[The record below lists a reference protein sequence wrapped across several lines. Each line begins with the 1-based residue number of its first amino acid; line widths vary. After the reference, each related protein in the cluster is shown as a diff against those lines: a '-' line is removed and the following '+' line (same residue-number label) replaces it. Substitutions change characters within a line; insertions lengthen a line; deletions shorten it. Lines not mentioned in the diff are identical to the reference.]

1 MKERKKL
8 SLKKIIQKLLINYAL
23 FILIFFTLGFVNS
36 ISVIRINFLID
47 VFLIIYSL
55 YFNLM
60 LLKKEY
66 NVHFFVKMLFVFITM
81 FLAIFVYFAFLMP
94 ENGLPPVLF
103 M

>member
-8 SLKKIIQKLLINYAL
+8 SLKKIIHKLLINY
-23 FILIFFTLGFVNS
+23 
-36 ISVIRINFLID
+36 

-66 NVHFFVKMLFVFITM
+66 NVHFFVKILFVFITM